1 MLLYRRSVG
10 ETEGKE
16 RKEGERRESESAKDS
31 DAVRLHHVVS
41 RKEMYDAHF
50 VESSLPSK
58 VLYPPHRIVVAAP
71 TSRAAEAV
79 SALFLIYG
87 FTGAHTPKQP
97 VNVWRR
103 ALHNA
108 E

>member
-1 MLLYRRSVG
+1 MLPYRRSVG

-50 VESSLPSK
+50 VEL
-58 VLYPPHRIVVAAP
+58 
-71 TSRAAEAV
+71 SRAYPRKFSILRIA
-79 SALFLIYG
+79 S
-87 FTGAHTPKQP
+87 
-97 VNVWRR
+97 
-103 ALHNA
+103 
-108 E
+108 